1 MPLTTET
8 LKGMWAGLPVPWTTQ
23 DEIDEGSLRE
33 NVRRICRAGAHGV
46 YTHGTTGEFYAQ
58 TEEEWKRV
66 VRATVEECR
75 SEAKPCQ
82 IGCTALWTNE
92 VIRRVSFA
100 QRMGADGVQIAFP
113 FWLELT
119 DDQAVRFLRDVAG
132 AVPEMPFILYNTTRS
147 KKPLTVDL
155 LRRSLDV
162 GIPIVGCKGVRSK
175 QELQEFLK
183 VGPKLKFFVGEYEL
197 ASHWSPGARGCYSSF
212 VYACPRF
219 MLRYFDLCEQ
229 GRTEA
234 QDIEEGLKRFIAEY
248 VMPLIQR
255 GMYDTALDRC
265 FAAMTGFLTGNL
277 LQSRQPYDAATQKD
291 VKECYEWCFNNL
303 PEFIG
308 GV

>member
-8 LKGMWAGLPVPWTTQ
+8 LTGMWAGLPVPWTTQ
-23 DEIDEGSLRE
+23 DEIDEAALRE

-75 SEAKPCQ
+75 SEGKPCQ
-82 IGCTALWTNE
+82 IGCTALWTTE
-92 VIRRVSFA
+92 VIRRVGFA
-100 QRMGADGVQIAFP
+100 QQMGADGVQIAFP

-119 DDQAVRFLRDVAG
+119 DDQAVRFLRDVAS
-132 AVPEMPFILYNTTRS
+132 AVPEIPFILYNTTRS

-155 LRRSLDV
+155 LRRSLDA
-162 GIPIVGCKGVRSK
+162 GIPIVGCKGVQNK

-183 VGPKLKFFVGEYEL
+183 IGPKLKFFVGEYEL

-229 GRTEA
+229 GSKEA
-234 QDIEEGLKRFIAEY
+234 QHIEGGLKRFIAEY
-248 VMPLIQR
+248 VMPLTRR

-265 FAAMTGFLTGNL
+265 FAVMTGFLTGNL
-277 LQSRQPYDAATQKD
+277 LQSRQPYDAPTQKD
-291 VKECYEWCFNNL
+291 VNDCREWCSNNL
-303 PEFIG
+303 SEFVT